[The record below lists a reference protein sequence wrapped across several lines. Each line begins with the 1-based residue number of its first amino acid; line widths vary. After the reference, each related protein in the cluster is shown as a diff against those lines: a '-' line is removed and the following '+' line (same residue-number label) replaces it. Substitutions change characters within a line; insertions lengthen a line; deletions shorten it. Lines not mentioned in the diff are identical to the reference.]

1 MCVRVWVGGFG
12 YVCVCVG
19 GGGVGGCVY
28 MCVGVCVCEMIT
40 MIFTEQC
47 IMLMCTA
54 FVFSIL
60 VQGIKTLNLIK
71 LHY

>member
-1 MCVRVWVGGFG
+1 MCGGDRWLCV
-12 YVCVCVG
+12 YVCVC
-19 GGGVGGCVY
+19 GC
-28 MCVGVCVCEMIT
+28 VCVCEMIT

-60 VQGIKTLNLIK
+60 VQGIKTLNMIK